1 MADKGGLEGIVV
13 ARSRLC
19 SIDGQKGVLIY
30 GGYDVGDLA
39 EHSSYEET
47 CFLILRGRL
56 PGGDELEAFTSDLA
70 AASPLSDETAA
81 VIDML
86 AGHAAPMEMLRTAV
100 SADSFDDP
108 DKDSNAEQANFR
120 KATRL
125 IAKMP
130 TMVARY
136 DRRRRGLDPVEPD
149 PGLGHAANFLYMLSG
164 ERPDQQ
170 AARTFDVAL
179 ILHADHEMN
188 ASTFTA
194 RVIASTLSDMHSAI
208 TGAIGALK
216 GPLHGGANEQVM
228 HLLMDIGSDEDIDQE
243 IRGRLDRKERI
254 MGFGHRVYKTY
265 DPRAVI
271 LKRYSRSLA
280 ERSDEP
286 HWFAMSEH
294 IEKAVMDEKG
304 LYPNVDFY
312 SASTYHYLG
321 IETGLFTPIFA
332 MSRVVGWAA
341 HVIEQHGDNRLIRP
355 SSEYVGP
362 ALRPYQPVEQR
373 TAPEAA

>member
-19 SIDGQKGVLIY
+19 SIDGAKGVLIY

-39 EHSSYEET
+39 EHSSYEEV

-56 PGGDELEAFTSDLA
+56 PGAEELDRLRHELAEAR
-70 AASPLSDETAA
+70 PLSEETES

-86 AGHAAPMEMLRTAV
+86 ASHAAPMEMLRTAV

-108 DKDSNAEQANFR
+108 DKSSNAEEANFR
-120 KATRL
+120 KAIRL

-136 DRRRRGLDPVEPD
+136 DRRRRGLEPVAPD
-149 PGLGHAANFLYMLSG
+149 PELSHAANFLWMLSG
-164 ERPDQQ
+164 ERPSDQ

-228 HLLMDIGSDEDIDQE
+228 HLLLDIGGDQDVERE
-243 IRGRLDRKERI
+243 IRDRLARKERI

-271 LKRYSRSLA
+271 LKRFSRALA
-280 ERSDEP
+280 ESSDEP
-286 HWFAMSEH
+286 QWFTMSEH

-362 ALRPYQPVEQR
+362 PLRPYEPIEQR
-373 TAPEAA
+373 KTPAAA